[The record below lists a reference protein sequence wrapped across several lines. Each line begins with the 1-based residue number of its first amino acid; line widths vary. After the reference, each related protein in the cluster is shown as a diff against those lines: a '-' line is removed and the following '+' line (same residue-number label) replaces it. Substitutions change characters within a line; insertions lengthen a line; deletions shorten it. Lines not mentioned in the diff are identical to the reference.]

1 MSFFKTRRLA
11 IVTVVYW
18 FLLLY
23 MVAALS
29 WWFIALEKQNREIS
43 AIRMNELKK
52 DDPSYFIKAV
62 QIEEARNRKTS
73 QYIGEGMTFLALVV
87 LGAIFVFRSTRRQI
101 RFVHQ
106 QQNFMMAVTHELKT
120 PIAVTKLNLETLQ
133 KRKLDE
139 SKQQQLISNSLQETN
154 RLNDLCNNMLL
165 AAQLESGIDFTSQ
178 PELNF
183 TDLVEGCIDDVN
195 NRLPQHKIIEEIDEG
210 VYIKGEPL
218 LLQMLVNNL
227 VENAMKYSP
236 TASAITVRL
245 TEMDNEVQFSV
256 TDEGSGIPDAEK
268 KKIFDKFYRV
278 GNENT
283 RSAKG
288 TGLGL
293 YLCAKIAERHN
304 GSISVTNNHPQGS
317 IFAVLFQTA

>member
-1 MSFFKTRRLA
+1 MSFFRSKKLA

-23 MVAALS
+23 MIAALS
-29 WWFIALEKQNREIS
+29 WWFIALEKQNKEIS
-43 AIRMNELKK
+43 TIRLQELKK
-52 DDPSYFIKAV
+52 DDPAYFAKAV
-62 QIEEARNRKTS
+62 QIGEAKNRKTS

-87 LGAIFVFRSTRRQI
+87 LGAVFVFRTARKQI
-101 RFVHQ
+101 RFVQQ

-120 PIAVTKLNLETLQ
+120 PIAVTRLNLETLQ
-133 KRKLDE
+133 RRKLDE
-139 SKQQQLISNSLQETN
+139 EKQQQLISNSLQETN
-154 RLNDLCNNMLL
+154 RLNALCNNMLL
-165 AAQLESGIDFTSQ
+165 AAQLESGVDFTTQ

-183 TDLVEGCIDDVN
+183 TDLVEGCIDDFK
-195 NRLPQHKIIEEIDEG
+195 NRFPNREIKEEIEEG
-210 VYIKGEPL
+210 VYLKGEDL

-227 VENAMKYSP
+227 VENAMKYSLP
-236 TASAITVRL
+236 ASAITVKLAASDDEVLL
-245 TEMDNEVQFSV
+245 TV
-256 TDEGSGIPDAEK
+256 TDEGSGIPDTER
-268 KKIFDKFYRV
+268 KKIFNKFYRI

-304 GSISVTNNHPQGS
+304 GSISVTHNQPQGS
-317 IFAVLFQTA
+317 IFTVLFQT

>member
-1 MSFFKTRRLA
+1 MSFFRSKKLA
-11 IVTVVYW
+11 IVTIVYW

-23 MVAALS
+23 MIAALS
-29 WWFIALEKQNREIS
+29 WWFIALEKQNKEVS
-43 AIRMNELKK
+43 TIRLQELKK
-52 DDPSYFIKAV
+52 DDPAYFVKAV
-62 QIEEARNRKTS
+62 QIEEAKNRKTS

-87 LGAIFVFRSTRRQI
+87 LGAVFVFRTTRKQI
-101 RFVHQ
+101 RFVQQ

-120 PIAVTKLNLETLQ
+120 PIAVTRLNLETLQ
-133 KRKLDE
+133 RRKLDE
-139 SKQQQLISNSLQETN
+139 EKQQQLISNSLQETN
-154 RLNDLCNNMLL
+154 RLNALCNNMLL
-165 AAQLESGIDFTSQ
+165 AAQLESGVDFTTQ

-183 TDLVEGCIDDVN
+183 TDLVEGCIDDFK
-195 NRLPQHKIIEEIDEG
+195 NRFPNREIKEEIEEG
-210 VYIKGEPL
+210 VSLKGEDL

-236 TASAITVRL
+236 PASAIIVKL
-245 TEMDNEVQFSV
+245 VASDDEVLLAV
-256 TDEGSGIPDAEK
+256 TDEGSGIPDTER
-268 KKIFDKFYRV
+268 KKIFDKFYRI

-304 GSISVTNNHPQGS
+304 GSISVVHNQPQGS
-317 IFAVLFQTA
+317 IFTVLFQT

>member
-1 MSFFKTRRLA
+1 MSFFRSKKLA

-23 MVAALS
+23 MIAALS
-29 WWFIALEKQNREIS
+29 WWFIALEKQNKEIS
-43 AIRMNELKK
+43 TIRLQELKK
-52 DDPSYFIKAV
+52 DDPAYFVKAV
-62 QIEEARNRKTS
+62 QIEEAKNRKTS

-87 LGAIFVFRSTRRQI
+87 LGAVFVFRTTRKQI
-101 RFVHQ
+101 RFVQQ

-120 PIAVTKLNLETLQ
+120 PIAVTRLNLETLQ
-133 KRKLDE
+133 RRKLDE
-139 SKQQQLISNSLQETN
+139 EKQQQLISNSLQETN
-154 RLNDLCNNMLL
+154 RLNALCNNMLL
-165 AAQLESGIDFTSQ
+165 AAQLESGVDFTTQ

-183 TDLVEGCIDDVN
+183 TDLVEGCIDDFK
-195 NRLPQHKIIEEIDEG
+195 NRFPNREIKEEIEEG
-210 VYIKGEPL
+210 VYLKGEDL

-236 TASAITVRL
+236 PASAIIVKL
-245 TEMDNEVQFSV
+245 VASDDEVLLAV
-256 TDEGSGIPDAEK
+256 TDEGSGIPDTER
-268 KKIFDKFYRV
+268 KKIFDKFYRI

-304 GSISVTNNHPQGS
+304 GSISVAHNQPQGS
-317 IFAVLFQTA
+317 IFTVLFQT

>member
-1 MSFFKTRRLA
+1 MSFFRSKKLA
-11 IVTVVYW
+11 IVTIVYW

-23 MVAALS
+23 MIAALS
-29 WWFIALEKQNREIS
+29 WWFIALEKQNKEVS
-43 AIRMNELKK
+43 TIRLQELKK
-52 DDPSYFIKAV
+52 DDPAYFVKAV
-62 QIEEARNRKTS
+62 QIEEAKNRKTS

-87 LGAIFVFRSTRRQI
+87 LGAVFVFRTTRKQI
-101 RFVHQ
+101 RFVQQ

-120 PIAVTKLNLETLQ
+120 PIAVTRLNLETLQ
-133 KRKLDE
+133 RRKLDE
-139 SKQQQLISNSLQETN
+139 EKQQQLISNSLQETN
-154 RLNDLCNNMLL
+154 RLNALCNNMLL
-165 AAQLESGIDFTSQ
+165 SAQLESGVDFTTQ

-183 TDLVEGCIDDVN
+183 TDLVEGCIDDFK
-195 NRLPQHKIIEEIDEG
+195 NRFPNREIKEEIEEG
-210 VYIKGEPL
+210 VYLKGEDL

-236 TASAITVRL
+236 PASAIIVKL
-245 TEMDNEVQFSV
+245 VASDDEVLLAV
-256 TDEGSGIPDAEK
+256 TDEGSGIPDTER
-268 KKIFDKFYRV
+268 KKIFDKFYRI

-304 GSISVTNNHPQGS
+304 GSISVVHNQPQGS
-317 IFAVLFQTA
+317 IFTVLFQT

>member
-1 MSFFKTRRLA
+1 MSFFRSKKLA
-11 IVTVVYW
+11 IVTIVYW

-23 MVAALS
+23 MIAALS
-29 WWFIALEKQNREIS
+29 WWFIALEKQNKEVS
-43 AIRMNELKK
+43 TIRLQELKK
-52 DDPSYFIKAV
+52 DDPAYFVKAV
-62 QIEEARNRKTS
+62 QIEEAKNRKTS

-87 LGAIFVFRSTRRQI
+87 LGAVFVFRTTRKQI
-101 RFVHQ
+101 RFVQQ

-120 PIAVTKLNLETLQ
+120 PIAVTRLNLETLQ
-133 KRKLDE
+133 RRKLDE
-139 SKQQQLISNSLQETN
+139 EKQQQLISNSLQETN
-154 RLNDLCNNMLL
+154 RLNALCNNMLL
-165 AAQLESGIDFTSQ
+165 AAQLESGVDFTTQ

-183 TDLVEGCIDDVN
+183 TDLVEGCIDDFK
-195 NRLPQHKIIEEIDEG
+195 NRFPNREIKEEIEEG
-210 VYIKGEPL
+210 VYLKGEDL

-236 TASAITVRL
+236 PASAIIVKL
-245 TEMDNEVQFSV
+245 VASDDEVPLAV
-256 TDEGSGIPDAEK
+256 TDEGSGIPDTER
-268 KKIFDKFYRV
+268 KKIFDKFYRI

-304 GSISVTNNHPQGS
+304 GSISVVHNQPQGS
-317 IFAVLFQTA
+317 IFTVLFQT

>member
-1 MSFFKTRRLA
+1 MSFFRSKKLA
-11 IVTVVYW
+11 IVTIVYW

-23 MVAALS
+23 MIAALS
-29 WWFIALEKQNREIS
+29 WWFIALEKQNKEVS
-43 AIRMNELKK
+43 TIRLQELKK
-52 DDPSYFIKAV
+52 DDPAYFVKAV
-62 QIEEARNRKTS
+62 QIEEAKNRKTS

-87 LGAIFVFRSTRRQI
+87 LGAVFVFRTTRKQI
-101 RFVHQ
+101 RFVQQ

-120 PIAVTKLNLETLQ
+120 PIAVTRLNLETLQ
-133 KRKLDE
+133 RRKLDE
-139 SKQQQLISNSLQETN
+139 EKQQQLISNSLQETN
-154 RLNDLCNNMLL
+154 RLNALCNNMLL
-165 AAQLESGIDFTSQ
+165 AAQLESGVDFTTQ

-183 TDLVEGCIDDVN
+183 TDLVEGCIDDFK
-195 NRLPQHKIIEEIDEG
+195 NRFPNREIKEEIEEG
-210 VYIKGEPL
+210 VYLKGEDL

-236 TASAITVRL
+236 PASAIIVKL
-245 TEMDNEVQFSV
+245 VASDDEVLLAV
-256 TDEGSGIPDAEK
+256 TDEGSGIPDTER
-268 KKIFDKFYRV
+268 KKIFDKFYRI

-304 GSISVTNNHPQGS
+304 GSISVVHNQPQGS
-317 IFAVLFQTA
+317 IFTVLFQT

>member
-1 MSFFKTRRLA
+1 MSFFRSKKLA

-23 MVAALS
+23 MIAALS
-29 WWFIALEKQNREIS
+29 WWFIALERQNKEIS
-43 AIRMNELKK
+43 IIRLEELKK
-52 DDPSYFIKAV
+52 DDPAYFIKAV
-62 QIEEARNRKTS
+62 QIEEAKNRKTS

-87 LGAIFVFRSTRRQI
+87 LGAVFVFRTTRKQI
-101 RFVHQ
+101 RFVQQ

-120 PIAVTKLNLETLQ
+120 PIAVTRLNLETLQ
-133 KRKLDE
+133 RRKLDE
-139 SKQQQLISNSLQETN
+139 EKQQQLIGNSLQETN
-154 RLNDLCNNMLL
+154 RLNTLCNNMLL
-165 AAQLESGIDFTSQ
+165 AAQLESGVDFTTQ

-183 TDLVEGCIDDVN
+183 TDLVEGCIDDFK
-195 NRLPQHKIIEEIDEG
+195 NRFSNREIIEEIEES
-210 VYIKGEPL
+210 VYLKGEDL

-227 VENAMKYSP
+227 LENAMKYSP
-236 TASAITVRL
+236 PASAITVKL
-245 TEMDNEVQFSV
+245 AASDNEVLLAV
-256 TDEGSGIPDAEK
+256 TDKGSGIPDTER

-304 GSISVTNNHPQGS
+304 GSISVTHNQPQGS
-317 IFAVLFQTA
+317 IFTVLFQT

>member
-1 MSFFKTRRLA
+1 MSFFRSKKLA
-11 IVTVVYW
+11 IVTIVYW

-23 MVAALS
+23 MIAALS
-29 WWFIALEKQNREIS
+29 WWFIALEKQNKEVS
-43 AIRMNELKK
+43 TIRLQELKK
-52 DDPSYFIKAV
+52 DDPAYFVKAV
-62 QIEEARNRKTS
+62 QIEEAKNRKTS

-87 LGAIFVFRSTRRQI
+87 LGAVFVFRTTRKQI
-101 RFVHQ
+101 RFVQQ

-120 PIAVTKLNLETLQ
+120 PIAVTRLNLETLQ
-133 KRKLDE
+133 RRKLDE
-139 SKQQQLISNSLQETN
+139 EKQQQLISNSLQETN
-154 RLNDLCNNMLL
+154 RLNALCNNMLL
-165 AAQLESGIDFTSQ
+165 AAQLESGVDFTTQ

-183 TDLVEGCIDDVN
+183 TDLVEGCIDDFK
-195 NRLPQHKIIEEIDEG
+195 NRFPNREIKEEIEEG
-210 VYIKGEPL
+210 VYLKGEDL

-236 TASAITVRL
+236 PTSAIIVKL
-245 TEMDNEVQFSV
+245 VASDDEVLLAV
-256 TDEGSGIPDAEK
+256 TDEGSGIPDTER
-268 KKIFDKFYRV
+268 KKIFDKFYRI

-304 GSISVTNNHPQGS
+304 GSISVVHNQPQGS
-317 IFAVLFQTA
+317 IFTVLFQT

>member
-1 MSFFKTRRLA
+1 MSFFRSKKLA
-11 IVTVVYW
+11 IVTIVYW

-23 MVAALS
+23 MIAALS
-29 WWFIALEKQNREIS
+29 WWFIALEKQNKEIS
-43 AIRMNELKK
+43 SIRLRELKK
-52 DDPSYFIKAV
+52 DDPAYFIKAV
-62 QIEEARNRKTS
+62 QIEEAKNRKTS

-87 LGAIFVFRSTRRQI
+87 LGAVFVFRTTRKQI
-101 RFVHQ
+101 RFVQQ

-120 PIAVTKLNLETLQ
+120 PIAVTRLNLETLQ
-133 KRKLDE
+133 RRKLDE
-139 SKQQQLISNSLQETN
+139 EKQQQLISNSLQETN
-154 RLNDLCNNMLL
+154 RLNALCNNMLL
-165 AAQLESGIDFTSQ
+165 AAQLESGVDFTTQ

-183 TDLVEGCIDDVN
+183 TDLVEGCIDDFK
-195 NRLPQHKIIEEIDEG
+195 NRFPNREIIEEIEEG
-210 VYIKGEPL
+210 VYLKGEDL

-236 TASAITVRL
+236 PTSAITVKL
-245 TEMDNEVQFSV
+245 VASDDEVLLAV
-256 TDEGSGIPDAEK
+256 TDEGSGIPDTER

-304 GSISVTNNHPQGS
+304 GSISVAHNQPQGS
-317 IFAVLFQTA
+317 IFTVLFQT

>member
-1 MSFFKTRRLA
+1 MSFFRSKKLA
-11 IVTVVYW
+11 IVTIVYW

-23 MVAALS
+23 MIAALS
-29 WWFIALEKQNREIS
+29 WWFIALEKQNKEIS
-43 AIRMNELKK
+43 AIRLQELKK
-52 DDPSYFIKAV
+52 DDPAYFVKAV
-62 QIEEARNRKTS
+62 QIEEAKNRKTS

-87 LGAIFVFRSTRRQI
+87 LGAVFVFRTTRKQI
-101 RFVHQ
+101 RFVQQ

-120 PIAVTKLNLETLQ
+120 PIAVTRLNLETLQ
-133 KRKLDE
+133 RRKLDE
-139 SKQQQLISNSLQETN
+139 EKQQQLISNSLQETN
-154 RLNDLCNNMLL
+154 RLNALCNNMLL
-165 AAQLESGIDFTSQ
+165 AAQLESGVDFTTQ

-183 TDLVEGCIDDVN
+183 TDLVEGCIDDFK
-195 NRLPQHKIIEEIDEG
+195 NRFPNREIKEEIEEG
-210 VYIKGEPL
+210 VYLKGEDL

-236 TASAITVRL
+236 PASAIIVKL
-245 TEMDNEVQFSV
+245 VASDDAVLLAV
-256 TDEGSGIPDAEK
+256 TDEGSGIPDTER
-268 KKIFDKFYRV
+268 KKIFDKFYRI

-304 GSISVTNNHPQGS
+304 GSISVVHNQPQGS
-317 IFAVLFQTA
+317 IFTVLFQT

>member
-1 MSFFKTRRLA
+1 MSFFRSKKLA

-23 MVAALS
+23 MIAALS
-29 WWFIALEKQNREIS
+29 WWFIALEKQNKEIS
-43 AIRMNELKK
+43 TIRLQELKK
-52 DDPSYFIKAV
+52 DDPAYFAKAV
-62 QIEEARNRKTS
+62 QIGEAKNRKTS

-87 LGAIFVFRSTRRQI
+87 LGAVFVFRTARKQI
-101 RFVHQ
+101 RFVQQ

-120 PIAVTKLNLETLQ
+120 PIAVTRLNLETLQ
-133 KRKLDE
+133 RRKLDE
-139 SKQQQLISNSLQETN
+139 GKQEQLISNSLQETN
-154 RLNDLCNNMLL
+154 RLNALCNNMLL
-165 AAQLESGIDFTSQ
+165 AAQLESGVNFTTQ

-183 TDLVEGCIDDVN
+183 TDLLEGCIDDFK
-195 NRLPQHKIIEEIDEG
+195 NRFPSREIKEEIEEG
-210 VYIKGEPL
+210 VYLKGEDL

-227 VENAMKYSP
+227 VENAMKYSLP
-236 TASAITVRL
+236 ASAITVKL
-245 TEMDNEVQFSV
+245 AASDDEVLLAV
-256 TDEGSGIPDAEK
+256 TDEGSGIPDTER
-268 KKIFDKFYRV
+268 KKIFNKFYRI

-304 GSISVTNNHPQGS
+304 GSISVTHNQPQGS
-317 IFAVLFQTA
+317 IFTVLFQT